1 LFSAILPGLGNYC
14 FPAAGL
20 DFRRIHGK
28 FGARN
33 RCNFRTFSA
42 EFSFWICVF
51 RGWTPGSFAAEG
63 IAMALHSVM
72 MQARALH
79 HDHFQQLSASQSSF
93 VSPISSSRNQ
103 FRSFTPKGF
112 GCCRPV
118 TGSFS
123 QCALSLKGGGRGGRA
138 PPGVSCFPG
147 SLRYRKRSADGR
159 RMWHIAAQPSE
170 PSTSTFNEEDYEE
183 HEDTEEEARRRNWV
197 ERRLP
202 NSKP

>member
-1 LFSAILPGLGNYC
+1 
-14 FPAAGL
+14 
-20 DFRRIHGK
+20 
-28 FGARN
+28 
-33 RCNFRTFSA
+33 
-42 EFSFWICVF
+42 
-51 RGWTPGSFAAEG
+51 
-63 IAMALHSVM
+63 M

-103 FRSFTPKGF
+103 FRSFTPKSF

-183 HEDTEEEARRRNWV
+183 HEDTEEEARRRDWV
-197 ERRLP
+197 ERRWVSTQDNDWYYIRDFIKVGMHVQVEVIVSVFCHQLFVCVLLMLLVGCFTV
-202 NSKP
+202 